1 MILWLELWHRIHEGP
16 PSRISG
22 DFYCR
27 HFFKKSSRPICSDV
41 PLCNFSIFLI
51 SVFFFYLYNID
62 YCPCEALYDISALKR
77 CYVNKENKLT
87 VDYFS
92 LSMAICIAQNNNNN
106 DNLYHCFLIMKLNN
120 VGNLCVTVC
129 EHSYS
134 LNVPIKGEE
143 ITEST
148 HFGEIEGL

>member
-1 MILWLELWHRIHEGP
+1 
-16 PSRISG
+16 
-22 DFYCR
+22 
-27 HFFKKSSRPICSDV
+27 
-41 PLCNFSIFLI
+41 
-51 SVFFFYLYNID
+51 
-62 YCPCEALYDISALKR
+62 
-77 CYVNKENKLT
+77 
-87 VDYFS
+87 
-92 LSMAICIAQNNNNN
+92 MAICIAQNNNNN